1 MKRVF
6 VFVLIFLFIFIF
18 IGKINSQ
25 ILDDQI
31 NQIKNEISNLS
42 KQLNDKQTNLQK
54 IKEQLSS
61 IRQRINLI
69 NEEIVKK
76 EAEVKK
82 GEEVLSFQKNLLN
95 ERARSYYKNLSK
107 ASFSLVNLLVAKN
120 LSSSLENFFY
130 QKSVVDEDKN
140 TIIKIVLYIK
150 NLEEKKKSLEEEK
163 KQMLLLNQQLDVL
176 SKKLGEEI
184 NQIQTK
190 IAQLTAKQQE
200 LIAKKFA
207 ENPIPRSAVTSLGG
221 CSPDYNFINN
231 SVIKDPGF
239 SPKFG
244 FFSLGVAN
252 KVGLNQY
259 GAYGRSKNE
268 QKFKQILEAYYNNIR
283 YECRNFPNNKIKVKD
298 TGEVNI
304 KDYLKLLGEMPM
316 SWGEKEAYKAQIVAA
331 SSYAYSYTNGGVRE
345 ICYDQNCQVF
355 LRCLYLEGRY
365 RCEDKNEQPKDWRN
379 LDERKFWYSIVD
391 EVNQECGDGVLVMVS
406 NDTNEVI
413 QAWYSSTHG
422 GIILRSGEIGWND
435 KPWTKHAFDSDEPIN
450 SLQDLLFKAYDSPFK
465 INPSE
470 IKSSPWFYCNWG
482 SRPEYGGSAW
492 LTQSEVLEIVNAYI
506 LFKLDPSTFPH
517 LSQVDKSIPDTWD
530 DNRVRQEIKSRGGNY
545 FSRIDF
551 IQTVWD
557 GTGISHTITIRGDIG
572 EKQFNAQEFKD
583 IFNLRA
589 RGNLIIV
596 PACLIK
602 QSNQVGTCQNYALYD
617 VVIK

>member
-1 MKRVF
+1 MKKILFFLV
-6 VFVLIFLFIFIF
+6 VLIAVFYPFFYVLSDELEDVTKELNLFKNELANKEKNYQEITQ
-18 IGKINSQ
+18 K
-25 ILDDQI
+25 L
-31 NQIKNEISNLS
+31 NQIKTRVAGLENEI
-42 KQLNDKQTNLQK
+42 
-54 IKEQLSS
+54 I
-61 IRQRINLI
+61 
-69 NEEIVKK
+69 KK
-76 EAEVKK
+76 EKEVKK
-82 GEEVLSFQKNLLN
+82 GEEVLVYQKNLLN
-95 ERARSYYKNLSK
+95 QRARSYYKNINKSNINLLSLLTSNNFSK
-107 ASFSLVNLLVAKN
+107 SLRGFFYQQSLVN
-120 LSSSLENFFY
+120 
-130 QKSVVDEDKN
+130 QDKE
-140 TIIKIVLYIK
+140 TIVKIVLYIK
-150 NLEEKKKSLEEEK
+150 NLEETKAKLETEK
-163 KQMLLLNQQLDVL
+163 NQLSILKQEVDRQSQIL
-176 SKKLGEEI
+176 SE
-184 NQIQTK
+184 QIGQTRSK

-207 ENPIPRSAVTSLGG
+207 ENPIPRSAGTSLGG

-231 SVIKDPGF
+231 NVVKDPGF
-239 SPKFG
+239 SPKYA
-244 FFSLGVAN
+244 FFSLGSPN
-252 KVGLNQY
+252 KVGLNQF
-259 GAYGRSKNE
+259 GAYGRAKNG
-268 QKFKQILEAYYNNIR
+268 QDFKRILEAYYNNIR

-331 SSYAYSYTNGGVRE
+331 SSYAYSYTNGGEGE
-345 ICYDQNCQVF
+345 ILYDQNSQVF

-365 RCEDKNEQPKDWRN
+365 KCEDKNEQPKDWHN

-406 NDTNEVI
+406 KDTNEVI
-413 QAWYSSTHG
+413 KAWYSSTHG

-450 SLQDLLFKAYDSPFK
+450 SLQDLLFKSYDSPFK
-465 INPSE
+465 INSSE

-492 LTQSEVLEIVNAYI
+492 LTQSEVLEIVNAYV
-506 LFKLDPSTFPH
+506 LFKLDSSTFPH
-517 LSQVDKSIPDTWD
+517 LSQVDKNIPGTWD
-530 DNRVRQEIKSRGGNY
+530 DNQVRQEIKNRGGNY

-557 GTGISHTITIRGDIG
+557 GTGISHTITVRGDIG

-596 PACLIK
+596 PSCLIT
-602 QSNQVGTCQNYALYD
+602 QSNQVGTCKSYALYD

>member
-1 MKRVF
+1 MRKFFLLITVFILVF
-6 VFVLIFLFIFIF
+6 VFT
-18 IGKINSQ
+18 GKTNSQ
-25 ILDDQI
+25 SLDDQI
-31 NQIKNEISNLS
+31 NQIKNEISILNQ
-42 KQLNDKQTNLQK
+42 QLNTKQINLQK
-54 IKEQLSS
+54 TKEQISS
-61 IRQRINLI
+61 IRQRIKI
-69 NEEIVKK
+69 VEEEIVKK
-76 EAEVKK
+76 EIEVKK
-82 GEEVLSFQKNLLN
+82 GEEALTYQKNLLN

-107 ASFSLVNLLVAKN
+107 SSFSLINLLVAKN

-150 NLEEKKKSLEEEK
+150 NLEEKKKSLEAEK
-163 KQMLLLNQQLDVL
+163 QQMLSLNQQLDTL
-176 SKKLGEEI
+176 SQKLGEEI
-184 NQIQTK
+184 SLIQTK

-207 ENPIPRSAVTSLGG
+207 ENPIPRSAGTSLGG
-221 CSPDYNFINN
+221 CLPDYNFINN
-231 SVIKDPGF
+231 SVIRDPGF

-252 KVGLNQY
+252 KVGLNQF
-259 GAYGRSKNE
+259 GAYGRAKNG
-268 QKFKQILEAYYNNIR
+268 QNFKQILEAYYNNIR

-316 SWGEKEAYKAQIVAA
+316 SWNQKEAYKAQIVAA
-331 SSYAYSYTNGGVRE
+331 ASYAYSYTDEGKRE

-355 LRCLYLEGRY
+355 LRCLYLEGKY
-365 RCEDKNEQPKDWRN
+365 KCGDPNESVKDWRA
-379 LDERKFWYSIVD
+379 LPERQTWYSTVD

-406 NDTNEVI
+406 NDTNQVI
-413 QAWYSSTHG
+413 TAWYSSTHG
-422 GIILRSGEIGWND
+422 GVILRSGEVGWND
-435 KPWTKHAFDSDEPIN
+435 KPWTKHDFDSDEPIN
-450 SLQDLLFKAYDSPFK
+450 SLQDLLFKSYDSPLK
-465 INPSE
+465 IDASN

-492 LTQSEVLEIVNAYI
+492 LTHSEVLEIVNAYI

-517 LSQVDKSIPDTWD
+517 LSQVDKNIPGTWD
-530 DNRVRQEIKSRGGNY
+530 DNQVRQEIKNRGY
-545 FSRIDF
+545 FSRIDS
-551 IQTVWD
+551 IQAVWD
-557 GTGISHTITIRGDIG
+557 GTGITHTIIIKGDIG

-596 PACLIK
+596 PACLIT
-602 QSNQVGTCQNYALYD
+602 QSNQVGTCKNYALYD
-617 VVIK
+617 VIIK

>member
-1 MKRVF
+1 MRRVF
-6 VFVLIFLFIFIF
+6 VFILIFLLVFVFID
-18 IGKINSQ
+18 KINSQ
-25 ILDDQI
+25 SLDDQI
-31 NQIKNEISNLS
+31 NQIRNEISSLNQ
-42 KQLNDKQTNLQK
+42 QLNDKQANLQK
-54 IKEQLSS
+54 TKEQLSS
-61 IRQRINLI
+61 IRQRIKI
-69 NEEIVKK
+69 IGEEIVKK

-82 GEEVLSFQKNLLN
+82 GEEALSFQKNLLN

-107 ASFSLVNLLVAKN
+107 ASFSLINLFVAKN

-163 KQMLLLNQQLDVL
+163 QQMLSLNQQLDAL
-176 SKKLGEEI
+176 SQKLGEEI
-184 NQIQTK
+184 SQIQTK

-207 ENPIPRSAVTSLGG
+207 ENPIPRSAGTSLGG

-231 SVIKDPGF
+231 SVVKDPGF
-239 SPKFG
+239 SPKYA
-244 FFSLGVAN
+244 FFSLGSPN
-252 KVGLNQY
+252 KVGLNQF
-259 GAYGRSKNE
+259 GAYGRSKNG

-298 TGEVNI
+298 KGEINI
-304 KDYLKLLGEMPM
+304 KDYLKGLGEMPLG
-316 SWGEKEAYKAQIVAA
+316 WGDSGGYEAFKAQVIAA
-331 SSYAYSYTNGGVRE
+331 SSYAYSYTNGGEGE
-345 ICYDQNCQVF
+345 ICTDDNCQV
-355 LRCLYLEGRY
+355 YLGTNKGGSWDRA
-365 RCEDKNEQPKDWRN
+365 
-379 LDERKFWYSIVD
+379 VD

-406 NDTNEVI
+406 KDTNEVI
-413 QAWYSSTHG
+413 KAWYSSTHG
-422 GIILRSGEIGWND
+422 GIILRSGEIGWSD
-435 KPWTKHAFDSDEPIN
+435 KPWTKHAFDSDESIN
-450 SLQDLLFKAYDSPFK
+450 SLQDLLFKSYDSPFK
-465 INPSE
+465 INSSE

-492 LTQSEVLEIVNAYI
+492 LTQGEVLEIVNAYI

-517 LSQVDKSIPDTWD
+517 LSQVDKNIPNTWD
-530 DNRVRQEIKSRGGNY
+530 DNQVRQEVKNRGGNY

-551 IQTVWD
+551 MQTVWD

-596 PACLIK
+596 PSCLIT
-602 QSNQVGTCQNYALYD
+602 QSNQVGTCKNYALYE
-617 VVIK
+617 VIIK

>member
-6 VFVLIFLFIFIF
+6 VFILIFLFVFVF
-18 IGKINSQ
+18 IGKSNSQ
-25 ILDDQI
+25 NLEELIYHQT
-31 NQIKNEISNLS
+31 QKEIDFLNKKLS
-42 KQLNDKQTNLQK
+42 EKTVDLQK
-54 IKEQLSS
+54 VKEQIAL
-61 IRQRINLI
+61 IKQRIKI
-69 NEEIVKK
+69 VEEDIVKK
-76 EAEVKK
+76 EVEVKK
-82 GEEVLSFQKNLLN
+82 GEEALSLQKNLLN
-95 ERARSYYKNLSK
+95 ERAKSYYKNLSK

-150 NLEEKKKSLEEEK
+150 NLEEKKKRLEEEQQ
-163 KQMLLLNQQLDVL
+163 QMLSLNQQLDAL
-176 SKKLGEEI
+176 SQKLGEEI
-184 NQIQTK
+184 SQIQTK

-207 ENPIPRSAVTSLGG
+207 ENPIPRSAGTSLGG
-221 CSPDYNFINN
+221 CLPDYNFINN
-231 SVIKDPGF
+231 SVTKDPGF
-239 SPKFG
+239 SPKYA
-244 FFSLGVAN
+244 FFSLGSPN
-252 KVGLNQY
+252 KVGLNQF
-259 GAYGRSKNE
+259 GAYGRSKNG

-331 SSYAYSYTNGGVRE
+331 SSYAYSYTNGGERE

-355 LRCLYLEGRY
+355 LRCLYLD
-365 RCEDKNEQPKDWRN
+365 CNTNQPTDAWKTIP
-379 LDERKFWYSIVD
+379 ERQFWYSIVD

-413 QAWYSSTHG
+413 KAWYSSTHG
-422 GIILRSGEIGWND
+422 GIILRSGEIGWSD

-506 LFKLDPSTFPH
+506 LFKLDPSTFSH
-517 LSQVDKSIPDTWD
+517 LSQVDKNIPDTWD
-530 DNRVRQEIKSRGGNY
+530 DNQVRQEIKNRGGNY
-545 FSRIDF
+545 FSKIDF

-557 GTGISHTITIRGDIG
+557 GTGISHTITVRGDIG
-572 EKQFNAQEFKD
+572 EKHFNAQEFKD

-596 PACLIK
+596 PACVIK